1 MSCETT
7 TATPHLVV
15 ECVPEEDSLVTDNA
29 YGFSLVD
36 EPWVQVLT
44 TDGEID
50 EVSLRKLFARATEI
64 REVVGDLPT
73 QAFAIIRLA
82 LAILHRA
89 VDGPADIFAWRE
101 LWDAGVVPID
111 DVEDYLAEHRDRF
124 DLFHPTTPFFQVP
137 DLRTAKGG
145 FSGLEKLVADVPAGH
160 PYFTTRIGRGLERLT
175 PAEAA
180 RWLVHLQAYDVSG
193 IKSGAVGDDRVKGGR
208 GYPIGTGWAGAIGG
222 ILVEGN
228 TLWQTLLLNFIATDQ
243 HLLADFS
250 EDDRPAWEAPPSTA
264 AQAGDLDHRPYG
276 PLDLY
281 TWQARRVRL
290 IGDRSGVT
298 AVLVAN
304 GDKITPQNRHRVEP
318 MTAWRRSIPQQQAL
332 KIPLVYMPRAHNP
345 ARALWRGLGQLLP
358 LAAPRG
364 KADAGQ
370 DSVAAGV
377 VEWAARRL
385 DGSVRIEL
393 RGIGMTYG
401 TQNAVVEDVFDDRLT
416 LSVALLGQQRPELP
430 RLAIDAVE
438 STEAAV
444 LALRNLASNLAK
456 AGGAGE
462 SQYEGARAR
471 AAERAYAALDPPFRR
486 WLSELGPESDI
497 DTARIDWHREAWRIL
512 RGLGEEMVAATGPDA
527 WVGRVVG
534 GRRIT
539 SPEAYAWFRA
549 ALIKVLPIPDTSPPA
564 EETTA

>member
-1 MSCETT
+1 MNETHD
-7 TATPHLVV
+7 A
-15 ECVPEEDSLVTDNA
+15 
-29 YGFSLVD
+29 GFSLVD
-36 EPWVQVLT
+36 EPWIQVLT
-44 TDGEID
+44 IDGQVD
-50 EVSLRKLFARATEI
+50 EVSLRELFARATEI

-73 QAFAIIRLA
+73 QAFAILRLA

-89 VDGPADIFAWRE
+89 VDGPSDAFAWRE
-101 LWDAGVVPID
+101 LWEARDVPID
-111 DVEDYLAEHRDRF
+111 DIEDYLEEHRDRF
-124 DLFHPTTPFFQVP
+124 DLFHPTTPFFQVA
-137 DLRTAKGG
+137 DLRTAKGE

-180 RWLVHLQAYDVSG
+180 RWLVHLQAYDISG
-193 IKSGAVGDDRVKGGR
+193 IKSGALGDDRVKRGK

-222 ILVEGN
+222 ILVEGDS
-228 TLWQTLLLNFIATDQ
+228 LWRTLLLNLVATDQ
-243 HLLADFS
+243 PLLAAFS
-250 EDDRPAWEAPPSTA
+250 QDDRPAWEAPPSTA
-264 AQAGDLDHRPYG
+264 AQAEDVDQRPYG

-281 TWQARRVRL
+281 TWQSRRVRFV
-290 IGDRSGVT
+290 GDRSGVT
-298 AVLVAN
+298 HVLVAN
-304 GDKITPQNRHRVEP
+304 GDKITPQNRHRLEP
-318 MTAWRRSIPQQQAL
+318 MTSWRRSAPQQRAL
-332 KIPLVYMPRAHNP
+332 KLQLVYMPRAHDP

-364 KADAGQ
+364 KADEGQ

-377 VEWAARRL
+377 VEWAAGRL
-385 DGSVRIEL
+385 DGSVHIKL

-416 LSVALLGQQRPELP
+416 LSVALLGQQHPELP

-438 STEAAV
+438 ATEAAA

-456 AGGAGE
+456 AAGAGE

-512 RGLGEEMVAATGPDA
+512 RRLGEELVNATGPDA

-539 SPEAYAWFRA
+539 SPEAHAWFRA
-549 ALIKVLPIPDTSPPA
+549 TLVKVLPIPDTSPPA
-564 EETTA
+564 EETAA